1 MNPACEVNDRQLLR
15 CWSVTKICSIMKCLC
30 PMRSMQRKDRGSS
43 PIAHQSLN
51 CGILLKHARK
61 MLGIASI
68 NRDSSHMNPIR
79 EVNDR
84 QLLRC
89 WSVTKICSMMKCL
102 CPLRSMQRKERRWG
116 RKTGFG
122 RSSSSG
128 PPLFNAIEFKKS
140 PPSSYQLPLQ
150 FEQNRTIQRTF
161 SASSISVFIPTYF
174 VYIVG

>member
-1 MNPACEVNDRQLLR
+1 
-15 CWSVTKICSIMKCLC
+15 MKCLC

-89 WSVTKICSMMKCL
+89 WSVTKICLMMKCL
-102 CPLRSMQRKERRWG
+102 RPLRSMQRKERRWG

-122 RSSSSG
+122 RSSGLPYSMLSNSKNLPLKLSTSSSVQTKQDHSTYFFS
-128 PPLFNAIEFKKS
+128 LFNF
-140 PPSSYQLPLQ
+140 
-150 FEQNRTIQRTF
+150 
-161 SASSISVFIPTYF
+161 
-174 VYIVG
+174 YIYSHLLCVHELVS